1 MSMNT
6 KNKKIAFYTLGCKLN
21 QAETSAMSNEAER
34 RGYAIV
40 SFHEDADIKVINSC
54 TLTNRADRKTRQAV
68 NRARRESPQA
78 IVALV
83 GCLPQVQK
91 AECQQLD
98 GVDIILGSRDKFGLF
113 KAVEELSE
121 NHRQIS
127 HISPFD
133 LHIENDEHLNSHF
146 IAATERTR
154 TFLKIQEGCENFCT
168 YCIVPYARGPRVS
181 RDFNNTISEAARLAE
196 AGYKEIV
203 LTGIDI
209 GSYNDKGKTLYDV
222 VAALE
227 DIPNLQ
233 RIRISSIEMNTLSE
247 ELIRHMGR
255 SKKLMPH
262 IHLSLQS
269 GSNTILQAMKRKY
282 SAEEFAQKMALIRK
296 YAPDASIGTDVIVG
310 FPGETDELFKET
322 VNFIQD
328 VAFSYLHVF
337 RYSARRGTP
346 AATMKNQVDETVKKQ
361 RAHIL
366 GEISN
371 DLYESFSQRFYN
383 TRQSVLWE
391 TYHSGRN
398 VGHTAH
404 FLKISLAD
412 DVDRSGEICDVDI
425 SGHDI
430 IR

>member
-1 MSMNT
+1 MNT
-6 KNKKIAFYTLGCKLN
+6 KNKTIAFYTLGCKLN

-34 RGYAIV
+34 RGYSIV

-68 NRARRESPQA
+68 NRARRESPMA
-78 IVALV
+78 VVALV
-83 GCLPQVQK
+83 GCLPQVQE
-91 AECQQLD
+91 AECENMP
-98 GVDIILGSRDKFGLF
+98 GVDIILGSRNKFSLF
-113 KAVEELSE
+113 QAVEELAE
-121 NHRQIS
+121 KRAQIS
-127 HISPFD
+127 HVLPFD
-133 LHIENDEHLNSHF
+133 TQAENDEHLNSHF
-146 IAATERTR
+146 IAAMERTR

-168 YCIVPYARGPRVS
+168 YCIVPYSRGPRVS
-181 RDFNNTISEAARLAE
+181 RDFNNTISEARRLAE

-222 VAALE
+222 VVALE

-247 ELIRHMGR
+247 ELIKHMGQ

-269 GSNTILQAMKRKY
+269 GSDTILKAMKRKY
-282 SAEEFAQKMALIRK
+282 SAEEFAQKMALIRR
-296 YAPDASIGTDVIVG
+296 YVPDASIGTDVIVG

-346 AATMKNQVDETVKKQ
+346 AATMKDQVDEAVKKQ
-361 RAHIL
+361 RAHVL

-371 DLYESFSQRFYN
+371 DLYGEFSQKFQD
-383 TRQSVLWE
+383 TQQSVLWE

-398 VGHTAH
+398 IGHTAH

-412 DVDRSGEICDVDI
+412 NVDRSGEISEIIVYEGDVV
-425 SGHDI
+425 
-430 IR
+430 R